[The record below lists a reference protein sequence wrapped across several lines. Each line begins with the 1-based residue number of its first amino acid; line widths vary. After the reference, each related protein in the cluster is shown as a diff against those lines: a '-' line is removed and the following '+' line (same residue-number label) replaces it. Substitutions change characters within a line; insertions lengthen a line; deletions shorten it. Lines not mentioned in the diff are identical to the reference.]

1 MSGEASVVTKKD
13 YGLSVLAGFL
23 IGLLLLPVLKAAK
36 PALYA
41 QFALVSIPFFLIA
54 TPFGLVIAHYIS
66 KKVAIVWQL
75 AKFVIIGVMNTLVD
89 LGILTLLIFIFRALF
104 QIESSLVVLAGISTY
119 SFYKGASFI
128 LANINSYYWNKYWT
142 FSQNSEKEAGTEFL
156 QFFTVSLIGFLI
168 NVFIASYVFK
178 AVSPFAGLNSDQW
191 ALIGAA
197 AGSLLGLVWNFVGYK
212 FIVFKKQ
219 ANPS

>member
-1 MSGEASVVTKKD
+1 MPEETSVVTKKD

-36 PALYA
+36 SALYD

-66 KKVAIVWQL
+66 KKIAIVWQL

-89 LGILTLLIFIFRALF
+89 LGILTLLIFVFRAFF
-104 QIESSLVVLAGISTY
+104 QIDSSLVVLAGVSAY
-119 SFYKGASFI
+119 SFYKATSFI

-142 FSQNSEKEAGTEFL
+142 FSQNSEKKAGTEFL
-156 QFFTVSLIGFLI
+156 QFFTVSLIGFLL
-168 NVFIASYVFK
+168 NVFMASYVFR
-178 AVSPFAGLNSDQW
+178 AVNPFARLNPDQW
-191 ALIGAA
+191 ALIGAM
-197 AGSLLGLVWNFVGYK
+197 AGSIAGLAWNFIGYK
-212 FIVFKKQ
+212 FIVFKK
-219 ANPS
+219 

>member
-1 MSGEASVVTKKD
+1 MPEETSVVTKKD

-36 PALYA
+36 PALYD

-66 KKVAIVWQL
+66 KKIAIVWQL

-89 LGILTLLIFIFRALF
+89 LGILTLLIFVFRAFF
-104 QIESSLVVLAGISTY
+104 QIDSSLVVLAGVSAY
-119 SFYKGASFI
+119 SFYKATSFI

-142 FSQNSEKEAGTEFL
+142 FSQNSEKKAGTEFL
-156 QFFTVSLIGFLI
+156 QFFTVSLIGFLL
-168 NVFIASYVFK
+168 NVFMASYVFR
-178 AVSPFAGLNSDQW
+178 AINPFAGLNPDQW
-191 ALIGAA
+191 ALIGAL
-197 AGSLLGLVWNFVGYK
+197 AGSIAGLAWNFIGYK
-212 FIVFKKQ
+212 FIVFKK
-219 ANPS
+219 